1 MRTWFCYDRSVCRN
15 YAYSFRIVLGV
26 KNMSQKQR
34 ITYDSVLDAL
44 VAVAKQLSRYED
56 RYRISSEDFFHR
68 FSSGQMEDTVEFVE
82 WSNAYR
88 HFLSLRGIIE
98 KQVCHAA

>member
-1 MRTWFCYDRSVCRN
+1 
-15 YAYSFRIVLGV
+15 
-26 KNMSQKQR
+26 MSQKQR
-34 ITYDSVLDAL
+34 ITYDSELDAL
-44 VAVAKQLSRYED
+44 VACGEAAEPIRGPLS
-56 RYRISSEDFFHR
+56 ISSEDFFHR

-98 KQVCHAA
+98 KQVCHAG

>member
-1 MRTWFCYDRSVCRN
+1 
-15 YAYSFRIVLGV
+15 
-26 KNMSQKQR
+26 MSQKQR
-34 ITYDSVLDAL
+34 ITYDSELDAL

-98 KQVCHAA
+98 KQVCLQNDLPPLVPMPKEQLRKQGF